1 MNLVKVCPTC
11 GYSNSVVSLFCIGSG
26 CGVSLVGVDPTE
38 QSSSQQGQEPLP
50 DINFASIRCPECS
63 AEITQVTQRCIYC
76 DAVLPRGDSQEEPSV
91 RVELR
96 WPWGTQNLTGTLM
109 IGRDSPAPA
118 ELVKA
123 ILDRGYD
130 NVSRSHAELT
140 VSDENVSVKDLG
152 SVNGTY
158 IDGVRIPP
166 NKAIPLK
173 HGSVI
178 RFAAN
183 LAVEISIKQF
193 C

>member
-1 MNLVKVCPTC
+1 MSLVKVCPTC
-11 GYSNSVVSLFCIGSG
+11 GYSNSAASLFCISPG
-26 CGVSLVGVDPTE
+26 CGVSLVGVHPSE
-38 QSSSQQGQEPLP
+38 QSGSQQEQGTLP
-50 DINFASIRCPECS
+50 VINSTSARCPECS
-63 AEITQVTQRCIYC
+63 AETTQVTERCIYC
-76 DAVLPRGDSQEEPSV
+76 DAVLPRDDSQEKPSV

-96 WPWGTQNLTGTLM
+96 WPWGKQNLTGTLR
-109 IGRDSPAPA
+109 IGRDSPAPP

-123 ILDRGYD
+123 ILDRGCD

-140 VSDENVSVKDLG
+140 VSVDNVSVKDLG

-173 HGSVI
+173 HGSVV

-183 LAVEISIKQF
+183 LAVEISIK
-193 C
+193 